1 MQNPPGM
8 SHVLA
13 GQAARSR
20 IIWMAGGKAARH
32 ALARRAVTRRA
43 SGQAL
48 CALLVAE
55 PVRARRAAVVADELH
70 AGPRAVPA
78 QVGRLVTV
86 GGVAGDRVELWIAS
100 AGERGG
106 ARHDDPA
113 GGELAALVALQ
124 AVAEDLG
131 LRGAEQQDAAALEGH
146 RGIPGR
152 RAELVVAE
160 DA

>member
-55 PVRARRAAVVADELH
+55 PVRNRRGAVVADELH

-78 QVGRLVTV
+78 QVGGLVTE
-86 GGVAGDRVELWIAS
+86 GGVAGDRVELRITAV
-100 AGERGG
+100 EHRG
-106 ARHDDPA
+106 AHHDDPA
-113 GGELAALVALQ
+113 GVELLALVALH
-124 AVAEDLG
+124 AVARDVGLG
-131 LRGAEQQDAAALEGH
+131 GADQQDAAALEG
-146 RGIPGR
+146 RGF
-152 RAELVVAE
+152 LVR
-160 DA
+160 